1 MRIKRYKIRFN
12 LGEGENKWKWKIT
25 FPDGKVEYH
34 HPNTVQL
41 IMTGCQLH
49 NSKSTAQKIFEGGEK
64 VVCAWILCE
73 EVRLRAWVHQP
84 NGQPLKYNPRITP
97 NWDLNWRNVDGQHF
111 DFIYSVGNKLF
122 VK

>member
-1 MRIKRYKIRFN
+1 MKRIKVRFHLGKGKNFMKWRIQYPNGDIQYIR
-12 LGEGENKWKWKIT
+12 
-25 FPDGKVEYH
+25 PDE
-34 HPNTVQL
+34 
-41 IMTGCQLH
+41 CQLH
-49 NSKSTAQKIFEGGEK
+49 LIGCQAKSGKKTAQKIFEGGEK

-73 EVRLRAWVHQP
+73 EVRLRAWVYQP